1 MRARLLHLPF
11 QTYQRLR
18 RLRRAAQADGA
29 HRVSRRIH
37 AVLLNHDGLSSGE
50 IAQVLDAPRSKVS
63 QWLGHYEQFGYEA
76 LLEGQRSGRPTQ
88 LRAAQQRELE
98 DIIDSG
104 PQAYGFLSGVWSAP
118 MVTRVVAEE
127 FGISYTDRHVRRLL
141 HEMGFSV
148 QRPKRV
154 LARANPV
161 EQNRWRR
168 HTYPNLKKKPRPNR
182 PV

>member
-11 QTYQRLR
+11 QTSQKLR
-18 RLRRAAQADGA
+18 RLRKAAEADGA
-29 HRVSRRIH
+29 HRVARRIH
-37 AVLLNHDGLSSGE
+37 AVLLNHDGLSSGD
-50 IAQVLDAPRSKVS
+50 IAHLLDAPRSKVS
-63 QWLGHYEQFGYEA
+63 QWLSQYEQFGFEA

-88 LRAAQQRELE
+88 LSLAQRRQLE

-118 MVTRVVAEE
+118 RVTRVLQEE
-127 FGISYTDRHVRRLL
+127 FRIRYTDRHVRRLL
-141 HEMGFSV
+141 HELGFSV

-168 HTYPNLKKKPRPNR
+168 HTYPNLKKKPRHNTPK
-182 PV
+182 